1 MHEVVFYE
9 FYAFIFVREGDEQE
23 NKNRIKSFIQ
33 QTEDMG
39 LSTQVLTLNPGKQ
52 TNLHFGAIALDKD
65 GIIVSILTSGSW

>member
-23 NKNRIKSFIQ
+23 NKNRIKSFVQ

-39 LSTQVLTLNPGKQ
+39 LSTLALTL
-52 TNLHFGAIALDKD
+52 
-65 GIIVSILTSGSW
+65 